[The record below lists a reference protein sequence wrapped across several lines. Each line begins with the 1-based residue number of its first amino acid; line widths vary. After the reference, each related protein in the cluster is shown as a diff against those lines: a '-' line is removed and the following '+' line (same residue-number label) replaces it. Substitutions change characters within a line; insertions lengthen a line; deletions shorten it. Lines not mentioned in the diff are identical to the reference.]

1 MRGLKIP
8 RLQMKWLSQSI
19 KTYVMIG
26 LIGIISLFMAVQVFY
41 SITQFKSSMESK
53 VQDNLKAQAGEITN
67 KLNIRFSEIGKHAEL
82 LAYTI
87 EAMPRYDSELL
98 LNVIE
103 KYITSDNLVV
113 GGGFWFEPNAYQPN
127 VKYYGPYK
135 YKGDQGKITLTWEYS
150 NADYDY
156 FKYDWY
162 KAGLVTK
169 DKVVWSE
176 PYEDAVT
183 NVAMVTSTSP
193 IRKNSSVIGVTTFD
207 IGLKE
212 FEEYIRAIKV
222 GNSGY
227 AFIIT
232 QEGRYLGHRNADKNL
247 KIKITEEQDDKL
259 RQLGNQI
266 IHSTTMNLIETK
278 GFGSDDFVVSA
289 PIGDTGMKLVLV
301 YPMQEA
307 YQEVRHVLAMNIG
320 IFLALVILLSFI
332 IIKGFNTRIGRPL
345 DQLVQDADQI
355 ARGNLSLKVKVTAND
370 EIGRLANS
378 FNGMAEHLRNVI
390 EQVLQLAEYVAA
402 SAQQLTANAEQ
413 SAHATHEVAQA
424 INAVSGGTQQQVSQ
438 IADTTARVEQVAE
451 GVQQVALNA
460 DSAALTSGRA
470 ANTAQTG
477 QKSVEEAIKQMLTLE
492 ATIANSAQVVAMLGE
507 RSNEIG
513 QIVDTISGIAGQTNL
528 LALNAAIE
536 AARAGE
542 QGRGF
547 AVVAEEVRKLAEQS
561 QTAAKQIALLIQ
573 EIQSE
578 TNRAVQ
584 AMEAGTSE
592 VKLGAKVVNHAGEAF
607 SEIVQLID
615 QVAEQVKDIFNASQ
629 QMAGKSKQVVN
640 LVGSIDEISKA
651 NSSQAQ
657 NVSAATEEQAASMI
671 EIAQSSE
678 DLAQRAQE
686 LRNLVGKFK
695 I

>member
-1 MRGLKIP
+1 MRGLKFP
-8 RLQMKWLSQSI
+8 QLQRRWLSQSI

-67 KLNIRFSEIGKHAEL
+67 KLNTRFSQIGKNTEL

-103 KYITSDNLVV
+103 KYITADNLIV

-135 YKGDQGKITLTWEYS
+135 YKDDQGKITLTWEYS

-162 KAGLVTK
+162 KAGLITK
-169 DKVVWSE
+169 DKIVWSE

-247 KIKITEEQDDKL
+247 KTKITEEQDEKL
-259 RQLGNQI
+259 RQLGNHI
-266 IHSTTMNLIETK
+266 IRSTTMNLIETK
-278 GFGSDDFVVSA
+278 GFGSEDFVVSA

-307 YQEVRHVLAMNIG
+307 YQEVRHVLFINIG
-320 IFLALVILLSFI
+320 IFLVLVVLLAFI
-332 IIKGFNTRIGRPL
+332 IIKGFNARIGRPL

-355 ARGNLSLKVKVTAND
+355 AKGDLSLKVKVTAND
-370 EIGRLANS
+370 EIGRLAGS
-378 FNGMAEHLRNVI
+378 FNGMAENLRSVI
-390 EQVLQLAEYVAA
+390 AQVLQLAEYVAA

-413 SAHATHEVAQA
+413 SANATQEVAQA
-424 INAVSGGTQQQVSQ
+424 INEVSSGTHQQVNQ
-438 IADTTARVEQVAE
+438 IADTGTMVEQVAE
-451 GVQQVALNA
+451 GAQQVTINA
-460 DSAALTSGRA
+460 NSATVTSGRA
-470 ANTAQTG
+470 ANTAQNG

-513 QIVDTISGIAGQTNL
+513 QIVDTIAGIAGQTNL

-561 QTAAKQIALLIQ
+561 QMAAKQIALLIQ

-592 VKLGAKVVNHAGEAF
+592 VKLGTKVVNHTGEAF
-607 SEIVQLID
+607 SEIVQLIN
-615 QVAEQVKDIFNASQ
+615 QVADQVKDIFNASQ
-629 QMAGKSKQVVN
+629 QMAGKSKQVVH
-640 LVGSIDEISKA
+640 LVSNIDAISKA
-651 NSSQAQ
+651 NSNQAQ

>member
-8 RLQMKWLSQSI
+8 LLQMNWLSQSI

-67 KLNIRFSEIGKHAEL
+67 KLNTRFSQIGKHTEL

-98 LNVIE
+98 LTVIE

-307 YQEVRHVLAMNIG
+307 YQEVRHVLAINIG

-332 IIKGFNTRIGRPL
+332 IIKGFNARIGRPL

-378 FNGMAEHLRNVI
+378 FNGMAENLRNVI

-438 IADTTARVEQVAE
+438 IADTTAMVEQVAE

-460 DSAALTSGRA
+460 DSATLTSGRTA
-470 ANTAQTG
+470 DTAQTG
-477 QKSVEEAIKQMLTLE
+477 QKSVGEAIKQMLTLE

-615 QVAEQVKDIFNASQ
+615 EVAEQVKDIFNASQ

>member
-67 KLNIRFSEIGKHAEL
+67 KLNTRFSQIGKHAEL

-193 IRKNSSVIGVTTFD
+193 IRKNSSIIGVTTFD

-307 YQEVRHVLAMNIG
+307 YQEVRHVLAINIG

-332 IIKGFNTRIGRPL
+332 IIKGFNARIGRPL

-460 DSAALTSGRA
+460 DSAALTSGRT